1 MKRLKMRIRK
11 SALQL
16 TLNGA
21 SVVAMRQLGVAYKL
35 LIDKS
40 NHTMKYKLLKGK
52 KKKRRENKN
61 LEDLYRLARYKDVQG
76 G

>member
-61 LEDLYRLARYKDVQG
+61 
-76 G
+76 